1 MGEVDRERLG
11 EVSITEC
18 RMRDY
23 GVCSQKETCRC
34 LGKSNG
40 PLSWGPW
47 GGAWEKW
54 MIQETFKMGTSLQ
67 VREGIQERG

>member
-1 MGEVDRERLG
+1 MASRRLGEVDRERLG

-34 LGKSNG
+34 LGRGEVTTTLEPTGN
-40 PLSWGPW
+40 
-47 GGAWEKW
+47 
-54 MIQETFKMGTSLQ
+54 SLTE
-67 VREGIQERG
+67 V

>member
-1 MGEVDRERLG
+1 MLRREARRVASRRLGEVDRERLG

-40 PLSWGPW
+40 PLS
-47 GGAWEKW
+47 
-54 MIQETFKMGTSLQ
+54 
-67 VREGIQERG
+67 